1 MATTVLS
8 SKGQVIIP
16 SPIRR
21 AHQWEPGQR
30 FEAIDTG
37 DGVLLKPAC
46 PFPKTDIKEV
56 ASCLRYDG
64 PAKTIA
70 EMNEAIAQGAKES
83 SRDRG

>member
-8 SKGQVIIP
+8 SKGQIIIP
-16 SPIRR
+16 SPIRT

-37 DGVLLKPAC
+37 EGILLKPAG
-46 PFPKTDIKEV
+46 PFRKTDIKEV

-64 PAKTIA
+64 PTKTVA
-70 EMNEAIAQGAKES
+70 EMNEAIAQGAKKIFP
-83 SRDRG
+83 